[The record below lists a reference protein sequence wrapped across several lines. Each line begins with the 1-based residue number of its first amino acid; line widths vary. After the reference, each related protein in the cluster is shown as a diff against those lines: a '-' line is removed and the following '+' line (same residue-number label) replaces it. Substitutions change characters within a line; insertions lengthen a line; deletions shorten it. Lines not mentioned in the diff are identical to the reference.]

1 MILFSRLQ
9 NKAIQVFWL
18 EENKGYLKQQIVKVD
33 ILLGYEGQNYILI
46 IYFHLKKVSSFER
59 GGGGES
65 ALH

>member
-46 IYFHLKKVSSFER
+46 IYFHLKKYRLSR
-59 GGGGES
+59 GGGGG
-65 ALH
+65 